1 MSERPGTVEL
11 AIAPSDVSGLDEN
24 AADPADRRITATATL
39 SRAPGAGEQVV
50 VPLRVFPREGSAGAS
65 ADDYEFAP
73 AEGEITI
80 SGTDTSGTLTL
91 TIVDDEETEATE
103 RFTLALGELPS
114 GWVAKEGTP
123 SAYNFA
129 VAENDPPE
137 GAVRLTEFTVARATE
152 GSGVVVSLAIE
163 REESAANALASYTF
177 PLVIRSATAE
187 AGEDF
192 TLPDTAEIALSLAA
206 HDTSNT
212 ADTEASNTFT
222 IAALDD
228 DIVEGSE
235 AEYFEV
241 QLRPERGP
249 DGAEPVYISESAGSR
264 LKFAYIDDN
273 DQATFTLAD
282 VTATEGEA
290 AEFTLSSDKA
300 AAHDITF
307 AWSLGGDLDG
317 RVSAWES
324 ANAPL
329 GQGVLKAGEQS
340 ASFSIQTEG
349 DEDIN
354 ASASDSQKTVTVRL
368 TGARPGLLMNN
379 EVEAELNLVDDDKAL
394 PQITPK
400 AASIDEGDID
410 GSYALSFSVVLDKPL
425 PSDATTVALTVTA
438 TAAGSSV
445 TPTPATISFA
455 AGEGRSSKSFR
466 VVLPATLNNN
476 LIDTAARNLVVTV
489 KAPDNHAQVDDNPV
503 SASVPIENEDA
514 GIQVDTAASATAY
527 DEGVEDAD
535 GLVVRLINGP
545 LANPMT
551 VVVNWRDAASPSVGR
566 TGQAGSATLAA
577 GASGPLVIPI
587 TIPGDETISAAARTG
602 RLSIMASSSDAALK
616 DGEDDLTGLSVTNTE
631 GAEIS
636 WKTATETVAEGAS
649 ITPTAVIRLIEAGS
663 GARTAHATKVPT
675 RAAALTVSATPAVS
689 RAPSGESHP
698 YGNAS
703 YNLTF
708 AADSTD
714 EAAGA
719 AVSYNDTRLTTQSA
733 AFTLALRDGA
743 SIGKGPVRAATAQRV
758 ATHTWTNN
766 DTATFT
772 SAAVAGA
779 PVEEPGGT
787 GGQDASAG
795 KLSFDLNL
803 AAGTGSDP
811 DQTLAQDFTF
821 NLALNITPANR
832 AGVGNL
838 TLIRPA
844 GVTASHVE
852 LTGDN
857 ASGYVL
863 TFKSGVG
870 PAQDAVELSLE
881 LNDTADAGRHGRL
894 GRGGDSLL
902 ARRHPALRPRDG
914 SGAGERGERARV

>member
-1 MSERPGTVEL
+1 MDYGGTATPGEDYEIESRFLEIPAGSETFAFYFVLLNDASGNANEPEETIQMRLTELSRADYLAQSGGTASGQAYYTARRSQTPEGRTVLDLTVRLAARGSPTLEAGSLQLALSPATASPNEDPASDGDPPATVSFTVSLQDEGGSATTHELADLQYELVAFNRSAAYGEDFSFASDDSPEAISGGAKVVATLKAGEGSNTHVVTILDDEEAELAESFYLELVTLPPSDPDLVFIVDENDNSAVVTIAASDEVSERPGTVEL

-192 TLPDTAEIALSLAA
+192 TLPDTAEIVLSLAA
-206 HDTSNT
+206 HDTSGT

-368 TGARPGLLMNN
+368 TGARPGLLANN

-476 LIDTAARNLVVTV
+476 LIDTVARNLVVTV

-587 TIPGDETISAAARTG
+587 TIPGDETISATARTG

-616 DGEDDLTGLSVTNTE
+616 DGGGRSDRPLGDQHRRGRDFVEDGDGDGGGGCE
-631 GAEIS
+631 H
-636 WKTATETVAEGAS
+636 
-649 ITPTAVIRLIEAGS
+649 
-663 GARTAHATKVPT
+663 HAN
-675 RAAALTVSATPAVS
+675 
-689 RAPSGESHP
+689 GGHP
-698 YGNAS
+698 
-703 YNLTF
+703 
-708 AADSTD
+708 
-714 EAAGA
+714 
-719 AVSYNDTRLTTQSA
+719 
-733 AFTLALRDGA
+733 
-743 SIGKGPVRAATAQRV
+743 
-758 ATHTWTNN
+758 
-766 DTATFT
+766 
-772 SAAVAGA
+772 
-779 PVEEPGGT
+779 
-787 GGQDASAG
+787 
-795 KLSFDLNL
+795 
-803 AAGTGSDP
+803 P
-811 DQTLAQDFTF
+811 D
-821 NLALNITPANR
+821 
-832 AGVGNL
+832 
-838 TLIRPA
+838 
-844 GVTASHVE
+844 
-852 LTGDN
+852 
-857 ASGYVL
+857 
-863 TFKSGVG
+863 
-870 PAQDAVELSLE
+870 
-881 LNDTADAGRHGRL
+881 
-894 GRGGDSLL
+894 
-902 ARRHPALRPRDG
+902 
-914 SGAGERGERARV
+914 